1 MRDSDDDLVVSLFSG
16 AGGCSLGFESAG
28 LKPTFAADNDVQAAA
43 SYSENLHTECAVLD
57 LSDPKSVDAVVARTG
72 GRAPFFIVG
81 GPPCQGFSTAGPR
94 RSDDPRNRLIFN
106 YLEIVERTSPRWF
119 LFENVE
125 GILTSNGGKDIVA
138 LVEAF
143 ARLGYVVRLEK
154 LNFAAYGVPQT
165 RKRVII
171 VGNRVGIA
179 FKLPDGTHAY
189 NSGKSKLHSS
199 KPSAPSLCDAIS
211 DLPAPT
217 AAEAFIPYSTNASLN
232 NFAMKV
238 RGSSDGVWHHY
249 AKTSKEVRA
258 IAPLL
263 KPGQTMKDLPPELQ
277 HQSYRR
283 RANRRV
289 MDGTPTEK
297 RGGAPAGYKRLV
309 GNLNSLTI
317 TSAATREFLH
327 PTENRPLTLRECAR
341 IQTFPDAYRFRGN
354 AASIAKQIGNAI
366 PPQAAE
372 RLALELIRQ
381 DGLAGSDRSSMPNA
395 LPGLLSFKLTDSTG
409 MSPAL
414 ETTSKMLTALQD
426 DSSLP
431 LLRAISNA

>member
-1 MRDSDDDLVVSLFSG
+1 MRDSDSGQVISLFSG
-16 AGGCSLGFESAG
+16 AGGCSLGFAAAG
-28 LKPTFAADNDVQAAA
+28 LKPSFAADNDAQAAA
-43 SYSENLHTECAVLD
+43 SYSENLRTECAVLD
-57 LSDPKSVDAVVARTG
+57 LSDPQSVHEVIARTDG
-72 GRAPFFIVG
+72 HSPFFIVG

-106 YLEIVERTSPRWF
+106 YLEIVQRTFPRWF

-171 VGNRVGIA
+171 VGNRLGIA
-179 FKLPDGTHAY
+179 FRLPEGAFAF
-189 NSGKSKLHSS
+189 NSGKSRLLSP
-199 KPSAPSLCDAIS
+199 KPHAPSLHEAIS
-211 DLPAPT
+211 DLPPPSQSDSFVRHRHDCSLSPFASDIRGD
-217 AAEAFIPYSTNASLN
+217 AE
-232 NFAMKV
+232 
-238 RGSSDGVWHHY
+238 GVWHHY
-249 AKTSKEVRA
+249 AKVSNEIA
-258 IAPLL
+258 SLAPLL

-277 HQSYRR
+277 HDSYKR

-289 MDGTPTEK
+289 KDGMPTEK

-309 GNLNSLTI
+309 GALNSLTI

-327 PTENRPLTLRECAR
+327 PSEDRPLTLRECAR
-341 IQTFPDAYRFRGN
+341 IQTFPDSYRFRGN
-354 AASIAKQIGNAI
+354 SASIAKQFGIAI
-366 PPQAAE
+366 PPMAAE
-372 RLALELIRQ
+372 RLASDLLTQ
-381 DGLAGSDRSSMPNA
+381 DGLAGSGKSAMPRA
-395 LPGLLSFKLTDSTG
+395 LPGLLSFSLTDAAG

-414 ETTSKMLTALQD
+414 EATNRMLTALQD
-426 DSSLP
+426 DSRLP
-431 LLRAISNA
+431 LLKAISHG